1 MEISEVKRRLRDT
14 VERARRTA
22 AERRVRADE
31 ANREYP
37 VFLETVAVPIF
48 KQTAAVL
55 KAENYLFTVF
65 TPVGS
70 VRLMSDR
77 NAEDFIELTLDT
89 SGPSPL
95 VIGRTSRA
103 RGRRVIESERAVG
116 IESGAVRDLTEEQ
129 VLTFLAEELEPFV
142 ER

>member
-1 MEISEVKRRLRDT
+1 MEISEVKRRLRDAA
-14 VERARRTA
+14 ERAKRAA
-22 AERRVRADE
+22 AERRARADE

-37 VFLETVAVPIF
+37 VFLETVAVPLF
-48 KQTAAVL
+48 KQAAGVL

-65 TPVGS
+65 TPGDS

-77 NAEDFIELTLDT
+77 NATDFIELTLDT

-103 RGRRVIESERAVG
+103 RGGRIIESERPVG
-116 IESGAVRDLTEEQ
+116 IERGRVRDLTEEQ
-129 VLTFLAEELEPFV
+129 VLAFLAEELEPFV

>member
-14 VERARRTA
+14 VERARRAA
-22 AERRVRADE
+22 AERREHADE

-37 VFLETVAVPIF
+37 AFLEKVAVPIF
-48 KQTAAVL
+48 RQTAAVL
-55 KAENYLFTVF
+55 KAERYLFTVF
-65 TPVGS
+65 TPGGS
-70 VRLMSDR
+70 VRLMSDKS
-77 NAEDFIELTLDT
+77 ADDFIELTLDT
-89 SGPSPL
+89 SGPAPL

-103 RGRRVIESERAVG
+103 RGRRILESERPIG
-116 IESGAVRDLTEEQ
+116 TGPVRGLTEEQ

>member
-14 VERARRTA
+14 AERAKRTA
-22 AERRVRADE
+22 AERRARTDE

-37 VFLETVAVPIF
+37 IFLETVAVPLF
-48 KQTAAVL
+48 KQAAGVL

-65 TPVGS
+65 TPGDS

-77 NAEDFIELTLDT
+77 NAKDFIELTLDT
-89 SGPSPL
+89 SGSSPL

-103 RGRRVIESERAVG
+103 RGSRIVESERPVG
-116 IESGAVRDLTEEQ
+116 VGGGPVRDLTEEQ
-129 VLTFLAEELEPFV
+129 VLTFLAEALEPFV